1 MDKKVNPK
9 IVVKEYLKNI
19 PRNIKVKGVFL
30 FGGYA
35 TGKVSNDSDIDIIVI
50 SPNFKNISFIK
61 RLEMLSHTQGA
72 AKITRSVPMDIFG
85 YTPEEFKN
93 IDKESIVMRRA
104 KKEGKMIYVDKTN
117 ELD

>member
-19 PRNIKVKGVFL
+19 PRSIKVKGIFL
-30 FGGYA
+30 FGSYA
-35 TGKVSNDSDIDIIVI
+35 TGRVGNDSDIDIIVI

-61 RLEMLSHTQGA
+61 RLEMLSHVQGA
-72 AKITRSVPMDIFG
+72 GKITRSVPMDIFG
-85 YTPEEFKN
+85 YTPKEFKD

-104 KKEGKMIYVDKTN
+104 KKEGKMIYDSKAN
-117 ELD
+117 K